1 MDSGQSVALV
11 IGDAESLQH
20 KLQLCV
26 VRNLFLVIMIMIL
39 SISKN
44 GAQTR
49 VDVMGFEPM
58 AFCMQSRR
66 DTTTPYARMRDAS
79 GQIPK
84 SQWISR
90 VMQGVSQHHES

>member
-11 IGDAESLQH
+11 IGDAQSLQH

-66 DTTTPYARMRDAS
+66 DTTTPYAPIVVYGSLEVRL
-79 GQIPK
+79 
-84 SQWISR
+84 
-90 VMQGVSQHHES
+90 HETVAHQSDKLTS